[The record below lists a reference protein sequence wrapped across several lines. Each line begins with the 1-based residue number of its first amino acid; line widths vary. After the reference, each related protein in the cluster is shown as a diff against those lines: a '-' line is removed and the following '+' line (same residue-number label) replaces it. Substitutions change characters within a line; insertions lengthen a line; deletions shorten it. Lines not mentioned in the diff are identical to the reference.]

1 MRRYYPE
8 SARDV
13 LEKVLASDTAQ
24 KKLAERRA
32 VEAWRLVAD
41 EKVLSL
47 IKSID
52 AANGTLLIG
61 IAESAL
67 RHELTMMRREL
78 TQAINTIV
86 GSEAISD
93 IRFIAP

>member
-47 IKSID
+47 TKSINAD
-52 AANGTLLIG
+52 NGTLLIG
-61 IAESAL
+61 IAEPAL

>member
-61 IAESAL
+61 IAEPAL